1 MKLLFSPWPGLSKHS
16 CTSKNIKASFNCC
29 SALRSHICTWELFLF
44 AVNSLQNSGHLP
56 EMDITPPRM
65 AWLAM
70 WWRNTYC
77 LKQLHTQLSHPME
90 RICQSIIVYIHH
102 MVPRRDTYGTP
113 LQYEQAEEEEEEEEG
128 EEEQTRHSLR
138 QVPTLRSP
146 RLQNSCGR
154 IWTKQI
160 SPSKFLRQN
169 LDEADIPSKFS
180 RQNLDEADNY
190 QSPADSHPSI
200 ATPSKLSR

>member
-44 AVNSLQNSGHLP
+44 AVNSLQNSVHLP

-113 LQYEQAEEEEEEEEG
+113 LQYEQAEEEEEEEG

-160 SPSKFLRQN
+160 SLQNSRGRIWTKPIIIKARQIPTLRLRRLLN
-169 LDEADIPSKFS
+169 S
-180 RQNLDEADNY
+180 RGSV
-190 QSPADSHPSI
+190 SP
-200 ATPSKLSR
+200 TPKLNNTQGS